1 MKEYTAEQIAK
12 VNSYLKHHGIPD
24 QKWGVR
30 RGPPYP
36 LSRKQKAS
44 SGKVTVNIRN
54 ISDEDLRTII
64 NRLQM
69 EKQLKDL
76 TKDEKKKGQSVAR
89 KVVGRIGN
97 TGLDIGL
104 DVAKK
109 IGTQWLTYKIGTEI
123 NKKSGVDIIDLGKKK
138 DKGK

>member
-44 SGKVTVNIRN
+44 SSSKVTVNIRN
-54 ISDEDLRTII
+54 ISDEDLKIII

-76 TKDEKKKGQSVAR
+76 TKDEKKKGQSVAG
-89 KVVGRIGN
+89 KVIGKIGN
-97 TGLDIGL
+97 TGLDMGL

-109 IGTQWLTYKIGTEI
+109 IGTALLTYKIGTEI
-123 NKKSGVDIIDLGKKK
+123 NKKIGDTVIQVGAKKK
-138 DKGK
+138 